1 MRSVASRARIWI
13 SALVDTI
20 IPPREDER
28 ALRTMTQQELS
39 ALVHRS
45 MREEDHA
52 SVCSLL
58 PYRDVRVKALVHEL
72 KYHRSGDALPLAAD
86 IVREECLGII
96 SESLSAPLLIPIP
109 MHPTRA
115 RERGFNQTE
124 ALCEEVASGLGASVR
139 YEPSALVR
147 VRATIQQQGLPRR
160 LRLTNV
166 RFSMSAQ
173 RELVEGRSCIVIDDV
188 TTTGATLREAQRA
201 LLCAGAAEVR
211 CIALA
216 D

>member
-1 MRSVASRARIWI
+1 
-13 SALVDTI
+13 
-20 IPPREDER
+20 
-28 ALRTMTQQELS
+28 MTQRELS
-39 ALVHRS
+39 ALARAS
-45 MREEDHA
+45 TREDFGA
-52 SVCSLL
+52 IVCSLL
-58 PYRDVRVKALVHEL
+58 PYRDARVKALVHEL

-124 ALCEEVASGLGASVR
+124 ALCEEVARGLGASVR

-147 VRATIQQQGLPRR
+147 VRATVQQQKLPRR

-166 RFSMSAQ
+166 KFSMSAQ
-173 RELVEGRSCIVIDDV
+173 CALIEGRSCIVIDDV
-188 TTTGATLREAQRA
+188 TTTGSTLREARRA

-216 D
+216 G